1 MRKAIDA
8 ANDAPQP
15 NEFPLSCSDLIHSG
29 QLPNDVAKCL
39 FSIARF
45 AETTSID
52 IYLVGGMVRDLVARL
67 PEISTSPD
75 ITVIGDAQEFAKG
88 VAANIS
94 NCEIVSVSQH
104 HTAKLKFDHLNI
116 DVASARTDTY
126 EPYGSLPKI
135 ILVDDIELDLGR
147 RDFAIN
153 AMAMPI
159 HANGFGGLIDPFQ
172 GRGDVN
178 RGILRII
185 HKDSFRE
192 DPLRIMRGI
201 RLAARYNHHFEAAT
215 ASSISDAVVDLRR
228 MVDQSPQRVFNE
240 FRMWFAPHEN
250 LEAIVALAAATGL
263 LRTLGI
269 DASFPQNAFRHVSNT
284 ASDLARFAA
293 FAYLMPPDTLSS
305 LTNRLMMPTDWADT
319 AKHTCSARSIS
330 ERCRQEDIS
339 DVDLY
344 RALIRLP
351 DDVIQAA
358 IAVEND
364 NAVTSRLQDF
374 QNRLRHVRT
383 ILNGDDLL
391 ALGVEQGPIIGKLLD
406 ELLALHIQGAISNAD
421 DERRH
426 IINRLADD

>member
-1 MRKAIDA
+1 MRKASDA

-15 NEFPLSCSDLIHSG
+15 NEIPLSCSDLIHSG

-135 ILVDDIELDLGR
+135 TLVDDIELDLGR

-172 GRGDVN
+172 GRGDAN
-178 RGILRII
+178 RGILRVIR
-185 HKDSFRE
+185 KDSFRE

-201 RLAARYNHHFEAAT
+201 RLAARYDFQFEAAT
-215 ASSISDAVVDLRR
+215 ASSISTTPWMIFAAWWITHPR
-228 MVDQSPQRVFNE
+228 E
-240 FRMWFAPHEN
+240 FSMNFAC
-250 LEAIVALAAATGL
+250 GL
-263 LRTLGI
+263 LPMR
-269 DASFPQNAFRHVSNT
+269 
-284 ASDLARFAA
+284 
-293 FAYLMPPDTLSS
+293 
-305 LTNRLMMPTDWADT
+305 
-319 AKHTCSARSIS
+319 IS
-330 ERCRQEDIS
+330 K
-339 DVDLY
+339 
-344 RALIRLP
+344 P
-351 DDVIQAA
+351 
-358 IAVEND
+358 
-364 NAVTSRLQDF
+364 
-374 QNRLRHVRT
+374 
-383 ILNGDDLL
+383 
-391 ALGVEQGPIIGKLLD
+391 
-406 ELLALHIQGAISNAD
+406 
-421 DERRH
+421 
-426 IINRLADD
+426 

>member
-15 NEFPLSCSDLIHSG
+15 NEIPLSCSDLIHSG

-159 HANGFGGLIDPFQ
+159 HANGLGELIDPFQ
-172 GRGDVN
+172 GRGDAN
-178 RGILRII
+178 HGILRII
-185 HKDSFRE
+185 RKDSFRE
-192 DPLRIMRGI
+192 DPLRMMRGI
-201 RLAARYNHHFEAAT
+201 RLAARYDFQFETTT
-215 ASSISDAVVDLRR
+215 ASSLHDALDDLRR
-228 MVDQSPQRVFNE
+228 MVEHSPQRVFNE
-240 FRMWFAPHEN
+240 FRLWFAPNEN
-250 LEAIVALAAATGL
+250 FDGSVTLASATGL
-263 LRTLGI
+263 LGALGI
-269 DASFPQNAFRHVSNT
+269 DASIPQNAFRHVSNT

-305 LTNRLMMPTDWADT
+305 LTNRLMMPTDWAHT
-319 AKHTCSARSIS
+319 AKRTSSARSIS
-330 ERCRQEDIS
+330 ERCRQEEVSDI
-339 DVDLY
+339 DLY

-374 QNRLRHVRT
+374 QNQLRHVRT
-383 ILNGDDLL
+383 ILNGDDLI
-391 ALGVEQGPIIGKLLD
+391 ALGVEQGPLIGKLLD
-406 ELLALHIQGAISNAD
+406 ELLTLRIQGAISNAD
-421 DERRH
+421 EERLH

>member
-8 ANDAPQP
+8 AKDAPQP
-15 NEFPLSCSDLIHSG
+15 NEFPSSSSDLIHSD
-29 QLPNDVAKCL
+29 QLPNDVAECL

-52 IYLVGGMVRDLVARL
+52 IYLVGGIVRDLVARL

-75 ITVIGDAQEFAKG
+75 ITVIGDAQEFAKA
-88 VAANIS
+88 VAANIK

-104 HTAKLKFDHLNI
+104 HTAKLKFDHLTI
-116 DVASARTDTY
+116 DIASARTDTY
-126 EPYGSLPKI
+126 EPYGSLPRI
-135 ILVDDIELDLGR
+135 TLVDGIELDLGR

-172 GRGDVN
+172 GRGDAN

-185 HKDSFRE
+185 RKDSFRE
-192 DPLRIMRGI
+192 DSLRMMRGI
-201 RLAARYNHHFEAAT
+201 RLAARYDFQFETTT
-215 ASSISDAVVDLRR
+215 ASSLHDALDDLRR
-228 MVDQSPQRVFNE
+228 MVEHSPQRVFNE
-240 FRMWFAPHEN
+240 FRLWFAPNEN
-250 LEAIVALAAATGL
+250 FDGSVTLASATGL
-263 LRTLGI
+263 LGALGI
-269 DASFPQNAFRHVSNT
+269 DASIPQKAFRCLPNT

-293 FAYLMPPDTLSS
+293 FAYELPPATLCS

-319 AKHTCSARSIS
+319 AQQAAVTRSIAK
-330 ERCRQEDIS
+330 RCRHEEIS

-351 DDVIQAA
+351 DDLIQAA

-364 NAVTSRLQDF
+364 NAVTDRLLDF
-374 QNRLRHVRT
+374 QNRLRRVRT
-383 ILNGDDLL
+383 TLNGDDLL
-391 ALGVEQGPIIGKLLD
+391 ALGVEQGPMIGKLLD
-406 ELLALHIQGAISNAD
+406 EILTLRIQGAISNAD
-421 DERRH
+421 EERLH

>member
-1 MRKAIDA
+1 MQKAIDA

-15 NEFPLSCSDLIHSG
+15 NEIPLSCSDLIHSG

-104 HTAKLKFDHLNI
+104 HTANLKFDHLNI

-126 EPYGSLPKI
+126 EPYGSLPNI
-135 ILVDDIELDLGR
+135 TLVDDIELDLGR

-172 GRGDVN
+172 GRGDAN
-178 RGILRII
+178 RGILRVIR
-185 HKDSFRE
+185 KDSFRE

-201 RLAARYNHHFEAAT
+201 RLAARYDFQFEAAT
-215 ASSISDAVVDLRR
+215 ASSISDAVDDLRR
-228 MVDQSPQRVFNE
+228 MVDHSPQRVFNE

-263 LRTLGI
+263 LRALGI
-269 DASFPQNAFRHVSNT
+269 DASFPQKAFPHVSNT

-319 AKHTCSARSIS
+319 TQHAAAARTIAES
-330 ERCRQEDIS
+330 CRHNEIS

-374 QNRLRHVRT
+374 QNQLRHVRT
-383 ILNGDDLL
+383 ILNGDDLI
-391 ALGVEQGPIIGKLLD
+391 ALGVEQGPLIGKLLD
-406 ELLALHIQGAISNAD
+406 ELLALRIQGVISSAD
-421 DERRH
+421 EERLH
-426 IINRLADD
+426 IISRLADD

>member
-1 MRKAIDA
+1 MRKASDA

-15 NEFPLSCSDLIHSG
+15 NEFPLSSSDLIHSC
-29 QLPNDVAKCL
+29 QLPNDVAECL

-172 GRGDVN
+172 GRGDAN

-185 HKDSFRE
+185 RKDSFRE
-192 DPLRIMRGI
+192 DSLRIMRGI
-201 RLAARYNHHFEAAT
+201 RLAARYDFQFEAAT
-215 ASSISDAVVDLRR
+215 ASSFHDAFDDLRR
-228 MVDQSPQRVFNE
+228 MVEHSPQRVFNE
-240 FRMWFAPHEN
+240 FRLWFAPNEN
-250 LEAIVALAAATGL
+250 FDGLVALASATGL
-263 LRTLGI
+263 LGALGI
-269 DASFPQNAFRHVSNT
+269 DASFPQNAFPHVSNT
-284 ASDLARFAA
+284 ASDLVRFAA
-293 FAYLMPPDTLSS
+293 FAYLTPPDTLSS

-319 AKHTCSARSIS
+319 AKHTSSARSIS
-330 ERCRQEDIS
+330 ERCRQDEIS

-351 DDVIQAA
+351 DDIIQAA

-383 ILNGDDLL
+383 TLNGDALL
-391 ALGVEQGPIIGKLLD
+391 ALGFEQGPLIGKLLD
-406 ELLALHIQGAISNAD
+406 ELLALRIQGVISSAD
-421 DERRH
+421 EERLH
-426 IINRLADD
+426 IISRLADD

>member
-15 NEFPLSCSDLIHSG
+15 NEFPLSSSDLIHSC
-29 QLPNDVAKCL
+29 QLPNDVAECL

-52 IYLVGGMVRDLVARL
+52 IYLVGGIVRDLVARL

-88 VAANIS
+88 VAANIK

-104 HTAKLKFDHLNI
+104 HTAKLKVDYLTI
-116 DVASARTDTY
+116 DIASARTDTY
-126 EPYGSLPKI
+126 EPYGSLPEI
-135 ILVDDIELDLGR
+135 TLVDDIELDLSR

-172 GRGDVN
+172 GRGDAN
-178 RGILRII
+178 RGILRVIR
-185 HKDSFRE
+185 KDSFRE

-201 RLAARYNHHFEAAT
+201 RLAARYDFQFEAAT
-215 ASSISDAVVDLRR
+215 ASSISDAVDDLRR
-228 MVDQSPQRVFNE
+228 MVDHSPQRVFNE

-263 LRTLGI
+263 LRALGI
-269 DASFPQNAFRHVSNT
+269 DASFPQKAFRCFPKA

-293 FAYLMPPDTLSS
+293 FAYQMPTDTLSS
-305 LTNRLMMPTDWADT
+305 LTRRLRMPTDWAHT
-319 AKHTCSARSIS
+319 AKRTSSARSIS
-330 ERCRQEDIS
+330 ERCRQEEVSDI
-339 DVDLY
+339 DLY

-374 QNRLRHVRT
+374 QNQLRHVRT
-383 ILNGDDLL
+383 ILNGDDLI
-391 ALGVEQGPIIGKLLD
+391 ALGVEQGPLIGKLLD
-406 ELLALHIQGAISNAD
+406 ELLALRIQGVISSAD
-421 DERRH
+421 EERLH
-426 IINRLADD
+426 IISRLADD